1 MPFFIKSKGR
11 KQSKSK
17 AKHQRPQVSLSGGP
31 SKQKRKKLRLQNE
44 EIDSESEIESDEDGK
59 KTEVASSSDEEETAQ
74 EKKLRLAKEYLA
86 SLEQEE
92 AEKRE
97 QDDIHRD
104 IISHRLKQDLLEQTG
119 KLQKSVADEYIQPS
133 LEDIIVLR
141 GHQLTVTCVVISP
154 DKRYVFSGSKD
165 CSIIKW
171 DVEEGRRLHT
181 IHGGRKGTEDTHTGH
196 TDHVLCLA
204 MSSDGKF
211 LASGGKNKFVL
222 LWNPDN
228 CQLIHKFT
236 GHRDSISGLAFRI
249 GSHQLFS
256 ASHDRSVK
264 IWNVDELAYI
274 ETLFGH
280 SDAITD
286 IDSLIRD
293 RAITSGGRDGSIRIW
308 KVVEESQLV
317 FNGDPGSIDCV
328 AFINESNFISGA
340 DNNSL
345 SLWSM
350 MKKKP
355 IVTVKNAHCG
365 QDQNGNSST
374 DTNWIT
380 AVAALHNTDLVASGS
395 KDGCIKLWKTA
406 KNNTV
411 LQPLFSIPMDG
422 FVNSLQFSVDGQIL
436 VAGVGQ
442 EHKLG
447 RWWRIKDAK
456 NGIRIIKLKKKHL

>member
-1 MPFFIKSKGR
+1 MPFFIKSKGK

-17 AKHQRPQVSLSGGP
+17 TKNQRPQVSLSGAA
-31 SKQKRKKLRLQNE
+31 SKQKRRKLRLQNE
-44 EIDSESEIESDEDGK
+44 EISSESEIESDEGGK
-59 KTEVASSSDEEETAQ
+59 RTELEFSSDEDETAP

-86 SLEQEE
+86 NLEQEE

-97 QDDIHRD
+97 EDDIHRD

-119 KLQKSVADEYIQPS
+119 KLQKCVADNYEQPS
-133 LEDIIVLR
+133 LDDITVLR
-141 GHQLTVTCVVISP
+141 GHQLTVTCIVISP
-154 DKRYVFSGSKD
+154 DKRHVFSGSKD

-171 DVEEGRRLHT
+171 DATEGRRLHT
-181 IHGGRKGTEDTHTGH
+181 IQGGRKGMEDTHTGH

-204 MSSDGKF
+204 MPTDGKF
-211 LASGGKNKFVL
+211 LASGGKNKFIL
-222 LWNPDN
+222 LWNPDD
-228 CQLIHKFT
+228 CQLLHKFT
-236 GHRDSISGLAFRI
+236 GHRDAISGLAFRM

-280 SDAITD
+280 SDAITG

-308 KVVEESQLV
+308 KVVDESQLV
-317 FNGDPGSIDCV
+317 FNGDPGSIDCI

-350 MKKKP
+350 MKKRP
-355 IVTVKNAHCG
+355 TVTVRNAHAG
-365 QDQNGNSST
+365 RDQNGNSSIG
-374 DTNWIT
+374 TNWIT

-395 KDGCIKLWKTA
+395 KDGCIKLWKVA
-406 KNNTV
+406 KNYTA

-422 FVNSLQFSVDGQIL
+422 FVNSLHFSVDGQSL

-447 RWWRIKDAK
+447 RWWRIKEAK
-456 NGIRIIKLKKKHL
+456 NGIRMIKLRKKNC